1 MNVELNIGV
10 DIDQLAVALSRLPND
25 RIISLFKAVDDMV
38 CEYEFTEELA
48 KTFQAVIDK
57 ENEAK

>member
-1 MNVELNIGV
+1 MNIELNIGV

-25 RIISLFKAVDDMV
+25 QIINLFKAVDDMV

-57 ENEAK
+57 ENETK